1 MLRSL
6 VGSEMCIR
14 DRDNPYGPF
23 TYQGIILKPVEG
35 WTSHHSIIEIKGK
48 WYLFYHDVELS
59 GKTHLRNVKMTELH
73 YDKNGKIVTINP

>member
-1 MLRSL
+1 MNYSSFALC
-6 VGSEMCIR
+6 G
-14 DRDNPYGPF
+14 
-23 TYQGIILKPVEG
+23 ILKPVEG